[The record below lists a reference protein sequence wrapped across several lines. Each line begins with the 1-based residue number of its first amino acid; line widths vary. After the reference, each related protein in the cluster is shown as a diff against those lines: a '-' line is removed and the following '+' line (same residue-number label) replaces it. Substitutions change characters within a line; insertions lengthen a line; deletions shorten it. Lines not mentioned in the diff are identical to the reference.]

1 MPNSLRLLSCV
12 AAVALLMSCQRQDDS
27 ASIVP
32 ERAQPTP
39 TTASPQAGTKA
50 EPPPESS
57 AMFAETAPIGFDGFG
72 PAHFGDDE
80 ESIRQSWGRPLKITG
95 TDQDSCRL
103 LIPEPKLGDTY
114 RIVFMLEDGKFVRY
128 VVDVD
133 QYSAPGGLKV
143 GASADEVLKTY
154 AGHVEAMPH
163 KYVEGA
169 QYLVVTPP
177 QGGDRRLLFETDAQ
191 GKVIAW
197 RIGVMPQVMY
207 VEGCS

>member
-1 MPNSLRLLSCV
+1 MPNSMRLLSGI
-12 AAVALLMSCQRQDDS
+12 AFALLASCKQQS
-27 ASIVP
+27 EPGSIAPGPAS
-32 ERAQPTP
+32 QPP
-39 TTASPQAGTKA
+39 TAESPQTQAVPGSPA
-50 EPPPESS
+50 DAPAS
-57 AMFAETAPIGFDGFG
+57 FAETAPIGFEGFG

-80 ESIRQSWGRPLKITG
+80 ESVRQSWGRPLKITG

-103 LIPEPKLGDTY
+103 LIPEPRIGSTY
-114 RIVFMLEDGKFVRY
+114 RIVFMLEDKKLVRY

-133 QYSAPGGLKV
+133 QYLAPGGLKV
-143 GASADEVLKTY
+143 GASADEVLKAY

-177 QGGDRRLLFETDAQ
+177 QGGDKRLLFETDAQ

-197 RIGVMPQVMY
+197 RIGLMPQVMY

>member
-12 AAVALLMSCQRQDDS
+12 AVALLISCKPQSGDS
-27 ASIVP
+27 DSIAP
-32 ERAQPTP
+32 ERVEPTP
-39 TTASPQAGTKA
+39 ASEGPRA
-50 EPPPESS
+50 EPAAAS
-57 AMFAETAPIGFDGFG
+57 AASFAETAPIGFDGFG

-95 TDQDSCRL
+95 TDQDNCRL

-114 RIVFMLEDGKFVRY
+114 RIVFMLEDKKFVRY

-133 QYSAPGGLKV
+133 QYTAPGGLKV
-143 GASADEVLKTY
+143 GASADEVLKAY

>member
-1 MPNSLRLLSCV
+1 MPNSLRLLSC
-12 AAVALLMSCQRQDDS
+12 AAAALLMSCQQQS
-27 ASIVP
+27 APDAPAP
-32 ERAQPTP
+32 ERAEPTP
-39 TTASPQAGTKA
+39 ASESAPAGTMPA
-50 EPPPESS
+50 APS
-57 AMFAETAPIGFDGFG
+57 AAFAETAPISFEGFG
-72 PAHFGDDE
+72 PAHFGDNE

-95 TDQDSCRL
+95 TDQDSCRQ
-103 LIPEPKLGDTY
+103 LIPEPRLGDTY

-133 QYSAPGGLKV
+133 QYVAPGGLKV
-143 GASADEVLKTY
+143 GASADQVSKTY

-177 QGGDRRLLFETDAQ
+177 QGGDKRLLFETDAQ

>member
-1 MPNSLRLLSCV
+1 MPNSLRLLSCLAV
-12 AAVALLMSCQRQDDS
+12 VLLAACKP
-27 ASIVP
+27 ASEP
-32 ERAQPTP
+32 AQPTLAP
-39 TTASPQAGTKA
+39 DSPQQAPQA
-50 EPPPESS
+50 ESPAPSS
-57 AMFAETAPIGFDGFG
+57 ASFAETAPISFEGFG

-95 TDQDSCRL
+95 TDKDSCRL
-103 LIPEPKLGDTY
+103 LIPEPKLGSTT
-114 RIVFMLEDGKFVRY
+114 RIAFMLEDGRFVRY

-133 QYSAPGGLKV
+133 QYAAPGGLKV
-143 GASADEVLKTY
+143 GASADDVLKTY
-154 AGHVEAMPH
+154 AGHVETMPH

-177 QGGDRRLLFETDAQ
+177 QGGDKRLLFETDAQ

>member
-1 MPNSLRLLSCV
+1 MPNLFRLLPCIAVVLLVSCKQP
-12 AAVALLMSCQRQDDS
+12 SE
-27 ASIVP
+27 P
-32 ERAQPTP
+32 ESTAPDRAQPTP
-39 TTASPQAGTKA
+39 TTESPPA
-50 EPPPESS
+50 ESS
-57 AMFAETAPIGFDGFG
+57 AKAPAAFAETAPISFEGFG
-72 PAHFGDDE
+72 PAHFGDNE

-95 TDQDSCRL
+95 TDKDSCRQ
-103 LIPEPKLGDTY
+103 LIPEPKLGSTY
-114 RIVFMLEDGKFVRY
+114 RIVFMLEDGHFVRY

-133 QYSAPGGLKV
+133 QYVAPGGLKV

-177 QGGDRRLLFETDAQ
+177 QGGDKRLLFETDAQ